1 MSRAGEDTAWRLAA
15 ARGLNAIAAHDAR
28 EGALSQE
35 SAPVV
40 LVKDNIAVRGQS
52 WTAGSPLFAGC
63 RADRDAGAVQRLR
76 EAGACFPVRT
86 TLHELAFGVTG
97 ANAWSG
103 DIANPHD
110 PGRIAGGSSGGA
122 GAALAL
128 GLGDLALVTDTGGS
142 ARIPAALCGVIGFRP
157 STGRYPGDGLIGL
170 SPSRDTLGLMARS
183 LAPILWAD
191 AVIAAEAKEEPG
203 FPGSPTIAIP
213 APEALGSLEP
223 AVGAAFARNVAV
235 LEALGVRTVP
245 CDLSRITALDEACGF
260 PIALF
265 ETARSLA
272 ASVPALTGRDLAS
285 SLGRIAGADV
295 RELVASALSGEA
307 VPQAV
312 YDEAIGTTW
321 PALRGAFA
329 ELFAD
334 GIDAVLQ
341 PTVPM
346 VAPAR
351 GGGETVTLCGEVV
364 PAFPTLSRF
373 TRPDSMAGLPAI
385 SLPVGCDDAGLPV
398 GMMLTGARG
407 RDRALLQLA
416 ARLAGPF
423 RDKAT
428 RAVPRR
434 G

>member
-1 MSRAGEDTAWRLAA
+1 MSRAGEEGAWRLAA

-28 EGALSQE
+28 EGALSPG
-35 SAPVV
+35 SAPIV

-76 EAGACFPVRT
+76 EAGACFPIRT

-157 STGRYPGDGLIGL
+157 STGRYPADGLIGL

-191 AVIAAEAKEEPG
+191 AVIAGEAKEEPG
-203 FPGSPTIAIP
+203 LPDSPTIAVP
-213 APEALGSLEP
+213 DRPALGTLEP
-223 AVGAAFARNVAV
+223 AVEAAFVRTVAV
-235 LEALGVRTVP
+235 LEALGARIVP

-307 VPQAV
+307 VP
-312 YDEAIGTTW
+312 
-321 PALRGAFA
+321 
-329 ELFAD
+329 
-334 GIDAVLQ
+334 
-341 PTVPM
+341 
-346 VAPAR
+346 
-351 GGGETVTLCGEVV
+351 
-364 PAFPTLSRF
+364 
-373 TRPDSMAGLPAI
+373 
-385 SLPVGCDDAGLPV
+385 
-398 GMMLTGARG
+398 
-407 RDRALLQLA
+407 
-416 ARLAGPF
+416 
-423 RDKAT
+423 
-428 RAVPRR
+428 
-434 G
+434 